1 MLGLF
6 GARSSDSEPPR
17 SDLGS
22 GELWPPRYAS
32 DSTNALFES

>member
-1 MLGLF
+1 MFFGSKCTVLKKVLVIMLGLF

-22 GELWPPRYAS
+22 GEL
-32 DSTNALFES
+32 